1 MTRASSTLSRRLPV
15 VLAASCL
22 LALSACG
29 DKASQENA
37 NRQVDAAVA
46 KTENAV
52 GVAADKATQLAD
64 IARDKT
70 RAYVTSPEV
79 RQDAAAVKDA
89 ITNAGSAASA
99 SGDDAAIT
107 MSVSSALA
115 KDAELSASKVDIQTR
130 AGVVRLDG
138 AASSAAAKARA
149 GEIAR
154 SVKGVASVDNQLEV
168 RS

>member
-1 MTRASSTLSRRLPV
+1 MIRASTILSQRLPV
-15 VLAASCL
+15 VLAAACL
-22 LALSACG
+22 LALTACG
-29 DKASQENA
+29 DKASQDSA

-70 RAYVTSPEV
+70 RAYVTSPEI

-99 SGDDAAIT
+99 SGDD
-107 MSVSSALA
+107 
-115 KDAELSASKVDIQTR
+115 
-130 AGVVRLDG
+130 
-138 AASSAAAKARA
+138 
-149 GEIAR
+149 
-154 SVKGVASVDNQLEV
+154 
-168 RS
+168 